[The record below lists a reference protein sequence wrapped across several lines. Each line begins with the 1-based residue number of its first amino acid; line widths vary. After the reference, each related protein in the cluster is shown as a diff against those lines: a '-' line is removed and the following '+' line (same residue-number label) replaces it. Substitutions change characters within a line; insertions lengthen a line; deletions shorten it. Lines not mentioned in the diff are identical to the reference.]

1 MLSAILLLGIAVI
14 LSLESIR
21 LCKRFP
27 WRTEF
32 SHLHWGLGAVLAP
45 FIWGLTLLL
54 AMSLTPGSSGILHL
68 ALSFIF
74 FFLTT
79 RSVTLLLPASGA
91 SKVSPPAT
99 HEKHRWV
106 FIALAATGFILFML
120 ALTTTPLTQ
129 NDGLEYLIV
138 GKHLFQTH
146 DIFLYPLIS
155 PEKNPLNFYGPWT
168 HPPLYPALLYAA
180 NLIQDNIYDIG
191 LTRWISPWFYLSSI
205 FLVAAITWRSSKN
218 LALLSFTLCLSVPLW
233 SLGATTALIDASTL
247 SAYIALFVAVCAL
260 KPDQKSYPLIVGMIS
275 GFGMWAHSQ
284 AVLNPLV
291 FGIGFLYL
299 YRTMPGRYIK
309 NSLIAGCTAILIGGI
324 YYIRNT
330 VLFGNPI
337 KDASP
342 VAQLSGLDMNP
353 YFMVSRGYYHFI
365 DVLRFGYLKMWF
377 NYEAYNLIPWIF
389 LFALSL
395 YICSTLKPESSKN
408 SSFLNLSLLITLGLF
423 ASIVAISLL
432 GTAHYIKNERYQM
445 ILLPLMICFAMQ
457 TLALNPIKSRN
468 VKIILQGLLG
478 LTFTLSLAGQILF
491 LKKSWAE
498 PKQSELRKSFM
509 ETSAFLR
516 SWKDLSLN
524 GKILSYKPA
533 DSFLN
538 DIPTTSHVDPV
549 LIPLYQIKDA
559 AEAWA
564 WLKANKFGY
573 VYVPTYI
580 QPTEYNT
587 ALIRII
593 GNPAYTK
600 LLGEGPESQ
609 LYQINQTASAAEY
622 VSLKSIGTQT
632 EALITLGGRKDL
644 LTIPLGPLK
653 GISPVIKYLRELT
666 QQQSTTFSLEGRSL
680 PTSEPLVLKTQLAGF
695 GRVSLHAAFLD
706 KDNQVIKKTN
716 LPDIALMNPKVPFTM
731 ERQFFV
737 PSGTHNIV
745 IKVKSRGL
753 DYTDDA
759 KVDLFILTGTSSHD

>member
-1 MLSAILLLGIAVI
+1 MLSAILLLGITVI

-54 AMSLTPGSSGILHL
+54 AMALTPGSSGILHL

-79 RSVTLLLPASGA
+79 RSVALLLPVTGTPTI
-91 SKVSPPAT
+91 SPPT
-99 HEKHRWV
+99 IHEKHRWV
-106 FIALAATGFILFML
+106 FGALATTGCILFLL

-138 GKHLFQTH
+138 GKYLFQTH
-146 DIFLYPLIS
+146 DIFSYPLIS

-180 NLIQDNIYDIG
+180 NLIQNNIHDIG
-191 LTRWISPWFYLSSI
+191 LTRWISPWFYLSSV
-205 FLVAAITWRSSKN
+205 FLIAAVTWSSSKN
-218 LALLSFTLCLSVPLW
+218 LALLSFALCLSVPLW
-233 SLGATTALIDASTL
+233 SLGATTALIDACTL

-260 KPDQKSYPLIVGMIS
+260 KPDHKSYPLVVGMIS

-284 AVLNPLV
+284 AILNPLV
-291 FGIGFLYL
+291 FGIGFLYI

-330 VLFGNPI
+330 ILFGNPI

-353 YFMVSRGYYHFI
+353 YFLVSRGYYHFI

-389 LFALSL
+389 LFALCL
-395 YICSTLKPESSKN
+395 YFCSTRKPETSKN
-408 SSFLNLSLLITLGLF
+408 SSFLNLSLFITLGLF

-432 GTAHYIKNERYQM
+432 GTTHYIKNERYQM

-457 TLALNPIKSRN
+457 TLTLNPIKSRK
-468 VKIILQGLLG
+468 VKIALQGLLG
-478 LTFTLSLAGQILF
+478 LTFALSLAGQILF

-509 ETSAFLR
+509 DTSAFLG

-524 GKILSYKPA
+524 GKIISYKPA

-538 DIPTTSHVDPV
+538 DIPTTSHVDPT
-549 LIPLYQIKDA
+549 LIPLYQIKNEA
-559 AEAWA
+559 KAWA
-564 WLKANKFGY
+564 WLKANNFGY
-573 VYVPTYI
+573 IYVPTYI

-593 GNPAYTK
+593 GNPSYTK
-600 LLGEGPESQ
+600 LIGEGPESQ
-609 LYQINQTASAAEY
+609 LYQINQSANTAEY
-622 VSLKSIGTQT
+622 VSLASTGAQT

-644 LTIPLGPLK
+644 LAIPAGPLK
-653 GISPVIKYLRELT
+653 AISPALKYLREWT
-666 QQQSTTFSLEGRSL
+666 QELSTSFMLEGRSL
-680 PTSEPLVLKTQLAGF
+680 PVSEPLILKTQLSGF
-695 GRVSLHAAFLD
+695 GRVSLHAVFLD
-706 KDNQVIKKTN
+706 KDNQIIAKIN
-716 LPDIALMNPKVPFTM
+716 LPDIALMDPKAPFTL
-731 ERQFFV
+731 ERQFFA
-737 PSGTHNIV
+737 PSGTQSIV

-753 DYTDDA
+753 DYIDDA
-759 KVDLFILTGTSSHD
+759 KVDLFIMTGTPSHD